1 MMKIGKNKSGTKSIL
16 GRKILVTGAGG
27 FIGSH
32 LTEKLIRSGAEVTAL
47 VRYTSSGTAGFIDRF
62 DRKLI
67 NKLQI
72 VYGDI
77 RNRDDVI
84 RAIGQNEIILHL
96 AAQIAI
102 PYSYL
107 APGDFLDVN
116 AGGSLNIL
124 TVSKNAKVK
133 RIVLMSTSEVYGSA
147 QYVPID
153 EKHPQVAQSPY
164 SASKIAA
171 DKLAESFHLSFNTPV
186 VIARAFNTY
195 GPRQSARA
203 VIPTIILQA
212 LRGKIIRLGNIE
224 TRRDLNYVGDTADA
238 LIKIGLSRKGAGQQ
252 FNICTGTDYSIGEL
266 VEMVGEIL
274 GKKLIV
280 KTESRRTRPK
290 GSEVDRLLGDGT
302 KGEKLFG
309 LGKKIS
315 LKSGLTK
322 TIAWFEKNEKMIKK
336 EDYQL

>member
-1 MMKIGKNKSGTKSIL
+1 MSGQK
-16 GRKILVTGAGG
+16 KILVTGAGG

-32 LTEKLIRSGAEVTAL
+32 LTEKLVRSGAEVTAL
-47 VRYTSSGTAGFIDRF
+47 VRYTSGGTAGFIDRF
-62 DRKLI
+62 DQKLKSKI
-67 NKLQI
+67 NI
-72 VYGDI
+72 IYGDI
-77 RNRDDVI
+77 RNRDDVN
-84 RAIGQNEIILHL
+84 RAMVKNEIVFHL

-116 AGGSLNIL
+116 AGGTLNVLTAARIL
-124 TVSKNAKVK
+124 KIK

-147 QYVPID
+147 RYIPID
-153 EKHPQVAQSPY
+153 ENHPQVAQSPY

-171 DKLAESFHLSFNTPV
+171 DKLAESFYLSFKTPV

-212 LRGKIIRLGNIE
+212 LRGKTVKLGNIE
-224 TRRDLNYVGDTADA
+224 TRRDLNFVEDTADA
-238 LIKIGLSRKGAGQQ
+238 LIKIGLSRKGAGEQ
-252 FNICTGTDYSIGEL
+252 FNICTGTDHSIADL
-266 VEMVGEIL
+266 VDLVGDIL
-274 GKKLIV
+274 GKKLII
-280 KTESRRTRPK
+280 KTESRRIRPK
-290 GSEVDRLLGDGT
+290 DSEVDQLLGDGT

-309 LGKKIS
+309 LGKKTN

-322 TIAWFEKNEKMIKK
+322 TITWFEKQLETLKK